1 MAYKDGHTSN
11 SWSGAMRYRLVLT
24 ASTWLVA
31 AVAMAQTAPTTS
43 SNQSDSWTVHPAA
56 SSSSY
61 RSQPSTQATGKSHF
75 KFKDRRLD
83 DPSNPLNQPP
93 PGANDK
99 AAVMGK
105 DRTWQNGRPP
115 VDCASAPMDPA
126 CH

>member
-1 MAYKDGHTSN
+1 
-11 SWSGAMRYRLVLT
+11 MRYRLVLT
-24 ASTWLVA
+24 ASTWLMA
-31 AVAMAQTAPTTS
+31 AVAMAQTSPPAQ
-43 SNQSDSWTVHPAA
+43 SNQSDSWAAHPAAA

-61 RSQPSTQATGKSHF
+61 RSHPSTESTGKSHF

-93 PGANDK
+93 PSANDK

-105 DRTWQNGRPP
+105 DRAWQNGRPP